1 MFVVRAVDEQH
12 WMVGERSDLAES
24 ISAGNSIL
32 KSELIEELIGEKG
45 DVGMH
50 SILGIKHR
58 EVLLLLLR
66 KLVEEGLL
74 EQLIIA
80 DHCWVELLL
89 ITH

>member
-1 MFVVRAVDEQH
+1 MHA
-12 WMVGERSDLAES
+12 
-24 ISAGNSIL
+24 IL
-32 KSELIEELIGEKG
+32 
-45 DVGMH
+45 D
-50 SILGIKHR
+50 IKHR

-74 EQLIIA
+74 EQFIIA